1 MCQAGFKASAG
12 TILEQCLHSTFA
24 LPVLGCTIRELGEVK
39 YAVTIISRGRFPT
52 TTRTASPRLPGLSS
66 NCFIKVVVVVDAVQ
80 RAVQDELALNEAG
93 KDR

>member
-1 MCQAGFKASAG
+1 VCQAGFKASAG

-52 TTRTASPRLPGLSS
+52 TTRTASPRPAWIIVKL
-66 NCFIKVVVVVDAVQ
+66 FY
-80 RAVQDELALNEAG
+80 
-93 KDR
+93 